1 MALDPAAASAVWGE
15 GVGSSTASL
24 GEGAALRRGA
34 ASPDTGTLC
43 EASRRTVRLPKAPA
57 RRPWLPGG
65 PPAKGARPQTLWRRS
80 AWRPTQPPRRRS
92 AWRPRRSKAAPFQ
105 GARPNGAAQ
114 GARATAH
121 QRGHLALGAGS
132 PRAKARAAPW
142 LLQAG
147 AAGHSC
153 ALGATGRGASRSTRA
168 AAWLLRPGRARPPRR
183 RLGAPRP
190 LARGCWIR
198 KRLPCARRQRRI
210 DRLTT
215 AAAGSGRL
223 GFQSGT
229 LAVPYEQ
236 TPGSLMGRLGRP
248 ARLGRRAGLLAA
260 ARPAWQAAWAGFQG
274 QKWPILPF

>member
-15 GVGSSTASL
+15 GVGSSAASL

-43 EASRRTVRLPKAPA
+43 GAARRSVRLPKAPA

-65 PPAKGARPQTLWRRS
+65 PPAKGARPQ
-80 AWRPTQPPRRRS
+80 PPWRRS
-92 AWRPRRSKAAPFQ
+92 AWRPRRSTAAPFQ
-105 GARPNGAAQ
+105 GARPNGAAP

-121 QRGHLALGAGS
+121 QRGRLALGAGS

-168 AAWLLRPGRARPPRR
+168 VAWLLRPGRARPPRR

-198 KRLPCARRQRRI
+198 KRLPCARRQRGI
-210 DRLTT
+210 DRLTA

-223 GFQSGT
+223 GFQNGT
-229 LAVPYEQ
+229 LAIPYEQ
-236 TPGSLMGRLGRP
+236 TPDSLMGRLGQS
-248 ARLGRRAGLLAA
+248 ARLGRRAGHQAA
-260 ARPAWQAAWAGFQG
+260 ARPAWQAAWAVFRSKNGLFYH
-274 QKWPILPF
+274 FNF